1 MKLAT
6 GSLTFGPQIRIDI
19 DQIRHAESL
28 GFDSAWT
35 AEAYGNDA
43 VTTATWVAA
52 KTERIKV
59 GTAIMQMPARTPAM
73 TAMTATTLN
82 QLSGGRFLLGLGPS
96 GPQVVEGW
104 HGVPY
109 GKPLTRTREYIEI
122 IRQIWAREKPLEF
135 SGEIYEIPCKGEG
148 TTGLGKP
155 LKSILHGDPSIPIYT
170 ASISP
175 NGLACAAEVADGVI
189 PIFYDP
195 ERYDSLLKPH
205 LEKGFARAG
214 GGKSLADFDVMVSST
229 VIVSDDVEKA
239 MMPVKAH
246 LALYIGGMGARG
258 KNFYNNYARRLGF
271 EEAAVKIQDLYLD
284 GQRNEAI
291 AAVPDTMVDA
301 LHLVG
306 SKEKIR
312 DRLQLWKAAGERGEI
327 GTLNVGSIQAEA
339 LEIVAEELL

>member
-1 MKLAT
+1 MKLAIAAM
-6 GSLTFGPQIRIDI
+6 SFGPKVNTNIDLI
-19 DQIRHAESL
+19 LRAESL

-43 VTTATWVAA
+43 VTTATWIAA
-52 KTERIKV
+52 KTTTLKV
-59 GTAIMQMPARTPAM
+59 GTAIMQMPARSPAM
-73 TAMTATTLN
+73 TAMTATTLH
-82 QLSGGRFLLGLGPS
+82 QLSEGRFLLGLGPS

-122 IRQIWAREKPLEF
+122 IRKIWAREKPLEF

-155 LKSILHGDPSIPIYT
+155 LKSILHGDPTIPIFT

-189 PIFYDP
+189 PMMYDP
-195 ERYDSLLKPH
+195 ERFDEILKPS
-205 LEKGFARAG
+205 LDKGFA
-214 GGKSLADFDVMVSST
+214 KSSREMSLENFDVMASCT

-239 MMPVKAH
+239 MAPVKAN

-258 KNFYNNYARRLGF
+258 KNFYNDYAKRLGF
-271 EEAAVKIQDLYLD
+271 EEAAVKIQDLFLD
-284 GQRNEAI
+284 GQRKEAI
-291 AAVPDTMVDA
+291 AAVPTELVDA
-301 LHLVG
+301 VHLVG
-306 SKEKIR
+306 PVDKIR
-312 DRLQLWKAAGERGEI
+312 DRLQVWKAAGERREVGTMLI
-327 GTLNVGSIQAEA
+327 GAGQPQA
-339 LEIVAEELL
+339 LEILAEELL

>member
-1 MKLAT
+1 MKLAIAAM
-6 GSLTFGPQIRIDI
+6 SFGPKVNTNLDLILR
-19 DQIRHAESL
+19 AESL

-43 VTTATWVAA
+43 VTTATWIAA
-52 KTERIKV
+52 KTTTLKV
-59 GTAIMQMPARTPAM
+59 GTAIMQMPARSPAM
-73 TAMTATTLN
+73 TAMTATTLH
-82 QLSGGRFLLGLGPS
+82 QLSEGRFLLGLGPS

-122 IRQIWAREKPLEF
+122 IRKIWAREKPLEF

-155 LKSILHGDPSIPIYT
+155 LKSILHGDPTIPIFT

-189 PIFYDP
+189 PMMYDP
-195 ERYDSLLKPH
+195 ERFDEILKPS
-205 LEKGFARAG
+205 LDKGFA
-214 GGKSLADFDVMVSST
+214 KSSREMSLENFDVMASCT

-239 MMPVKAH
+239 MAPVKAN

-258 KNFYNNYARRLGF
+258 KNFYNDYAKRLGF
-271 EEAAVKIQDLYLD
+271 EEAAVKIQDLFLD
-284 GQRNEAI
+284 GQRKEAI
-291 AAVPDTMVDA
+291 AAVPTELVDA
-301 LHLVG
+301 VHLVG
-306 SKEKIR
+306 PVDKIR
-312 DRLQLWKAAGERGEI
+312 DRLQVWKAAGERREVGTMLI
-327 GTLNVGSIQAEA
+327 GAGQPQA
-339 LEIVAEELL
+339 LEILAEELL